1 MRLTHTLAWE
11 LLRLRWT
18 LSHRW
23 ILLLGPATIAAA
35 GCGGHVSA
43 FGPASENLSVH
54 ADSMRI
60 DTNGTTRLSATL
72 ASGEPANVQWKLA
85 GGDPSAGT
93 GSVNADGV
101 YTPPAYLT
109 RDSVAV
115 QVQATTT
122 GAAATPANVSAAS
135 VALTVTPG
143 FLQPLS
149 PGNLSVGPN
158 GSATVSG
165 SISEVG
171 GTGGIRFSLASDT
184 SGTPSTE
191 GSLSAPV
198 CSRGAVN
205 GANPAYTVC
214 SVTYMAPASIAVSNT
229 VYLLGSV
236 GSGKAV
242 SWTRILLNAAGVN
255 SDPAAHQAREPV
267 PVPMGSSAGS
277 NADYDSSAGKLTDC
291 CGGTL
296 GAVLQDASGNQY
308 VLSNNH
314 VFARSD
320 QGISGDM
327 VVQPGLIDNG
337 CTPYGV
343 GPGTTPVATLTG
355 YPSLNS
361 AQTNVDA
368 AIARVSPGLVDP
380 KGDILEL
387 GARQQDGTLAAAP
400 AGISSSGGKGEQA
413 TLGMMVAKSGRT
425 TGLTCAPVSAVN
437 VDVLVDYFTDCAET
451 THSMTKSFTNQIA
464 VSGTSFSDAG
474 DSGALVVDSSN
485 AEPVGLFFA
494 GGTDVHGVEQAI
506 ANPAP
511 EVLSE
516 LDRQVSGTN
525 GPTTYS
531 FAGGQDHAVTCL
543 DYDKGRLPDA
553 SAPALPADEQE
564 KAEAALPLAQLLV
577 NPSAGIERA
586 GIASSKDRPGR
597 ASLLFYVDPQVYQ
610 AVIANG
616 GSSIPASIR
625 SVITSVLPVSALNSE
640 PAAVAPLSGQPNAA
654 SLSLA
659 LAAKQRLSASLL
671 KPGSAIFGIGVG
683 QSLDNPAEAAL
694 VVFVDR
700 NKFDGTLPEA
710 LEASGQR
717 VRLVLMDRLHVT
729 RAHGTPEA
737 GGAVCPVFRRG
748 GSESQG
754 RENGGFDPWSRASS
768 SPGDLTPKENQ

>member
-1 MRLTHTLAWE
+1 M
-11 LLRLRWT
+11 RWT
-18 LSHRW
+18 FSHPW
-23 ILLLGPATIAAA
+23 IRQSLLLGPAIIAVA

-43 FGPASENLSVH
+43 FGPAPASVSVR
-54 ADSMRI
+54 ADSTRI

-72 ASGEPANVQWKLA
+72 ASGEPVDVQWKLT

-93 GSVNADGV
+93 GSINADGV

-115 QVQATTT
+115 QVQAIALE
-122 GAAATPANVSAAS
+122 GATTPASVQAAS

-171 GTGGIRFSLASDT
+171 GAGGIHFSLASDT
-184 SGTPSTE
+184 AGTPSTE

-198 CSRGAVN
+198 CTRGAVD
-205 GANPAYTVC
+205 GSNPAYTVC
-214 SVTYMAPASIAVSNT
+214 SVTYTAPALINGAGT

-236 GSGKAV
+236 GSGKTV
-242 SWTRILLNAAGVN
+242 SWTRILLNAAGIN
-255 SDPAAHQAREPV
+255 SDPTAHQARLPV
-267 PVPMGSSAGS
+267 PVPMGSSTGS
-277 NADYDSSAGKLTDC
+277 NADYDSNGGKLTDC

-296 GAVLQDASGNQY
+296 GALLQDASGNQY

-320 QGISGDM
+320 QAIPGEM
-327 VVQPGLIDNG
+327 VIQPGLIDNG

-355 YPSLNS
+355 YPALGS

-368 AIARVSPGLVDP
+368 AIARVSPGLVDT
-380 KGDILEL
+380 KGNVLEL
-387 GARQQDGTLAAAP
+387 GEKQQDGTLAVAP
-400 AGISSSGGKGEQA
+400 PGTSSSGGKGEQA

-425 TGLTCAPVSAVN
+425 TGLTCAPVSAMD

-451 THSMTKSFTNQIA
+451 TRSMTKSFTNQIA
-464 VSGTSFSDAG
+464 ISGTSFSDAG

-511 EVLSE
+511 EVLST
-516 LDRQVSGTN
+516 LNRQVSGTN

-531 FAGGQDHAVTCL
+531 FVGGQDHPVTCL
-543 DYDKGRLPDA
+543 SYDTGKTAADT
-553 SAPALPADEQE
+553 SAAVLAAGEQE

-577 NPSAGIERA
+577 NPTAGIERV
-586 GIASSKDRPGR
+586 GIAPSKDLPGK
-597 ASLLFYVDPQVYQ
+597 ASLLFFVNPTAYQ
-610 AVIANG
+610 AAIANG
-616 GSSIPASIR
+616 SSPIPTSVR
-625 SVITSVLPVSALNSE
+625 SVITSVLPISALSSD
-640 PAAVAPLSGQPNAA
+640 ATQVAPVATQPNAA
-654 SLSLA
+654 SFSRV

-671 KPGSAIFGIGVG
+671 KSGSAIFGVGVG
-683 QSLDNPAEAAL
+683 QSLDNPADAAL
-694 VVFVDR
+694 VVFIDR
-700 NKFDGTLPEA
+700 NKFDGALPEA
-710 LEASGQR
+710 LETSGQR
-717 VRLVLMDRLHVT
+717 IKLVLMDRLHVT
-729 RAHGTPEA
+729 RAHGTPSSHGSA
-737 GGAVCPVFRRG
+737 CPVFRP
-748 GSESQG
+748 SESPG
-754 RENGGFDPWSRASS
+754 DKFDPWNGGV
-768 SPGDLTPKENQ
+768 SPFSNLSTDRREN

>member
-1 MRLTHTLAWE
+1 MRLTHTLVRE
-11 LLRLRWT
+11 QLRLRWT
-18 LSHRW
+18 FSHRW
-23 ILLLGPATIAAA
+23 ILVLGPAAIAVA

-43 FGPASENLSVH
+43 FGPASASLSVH
-54 ADSMRI
+54 ADSTRL

-85 GGDPSAGT
+85 GGDPNAGA
-93 GSVNADGV
+93 GSINTDGI

-122 GAAATPANVSAAS
+122 GAEATPANVSAAS
-135 VALTVTPG
+135 VALMVTPG

-171 GTGGIRFSLASDT
+171 GSGGIHFSLATDT

-191 GSLSAPV
+191 GSLSVPV
-198 CSRGAVN
+198 CARGAVN
-205 GANPAYTVC
+205 GSNPAYTVC
-214 SVTYMAPASIAVSNT
+214 SVTYTAPASIVASGT

-236 GSGKAV
+236 GSGKTV

-255 SDPAAHQAREPV
+255 SDPATHQTRLPV
-267 PVPMGSSAGS
+267 PVPMGSSTGS
-277 NADYDSSAGKLTDC
+277 NADYDSSGGKLTDC

-296 GAVLQDASGNQY
+296 GALLQDASGNQY

-320 QGISGDM
+320 QAISGDT
-327 VVQPGLIDNG
+327 VIQPGLIDNG
-337 CTPYGV
+337 CTPYGL

-355 YPSLNS
+355 YPSLS
-361 AQTNVDA
+361 STQTNVDA
-368 AIARVSPGLVDP
+368 AIARVSPGLVDT
-380 KGDILEL
+380 KGDIQEL
-387 GARQQDGTLAAAP
+387 GTRQQDGTLASAP
-400 AGISSSGGKGEQA
+400 PGISSSDGKGEPA
-413 TLGMMVAKSGRT
+413 ALGMMVAKSGRT

-451 THSMTKSFTNQIA
+451 THSMTKSFSNQIA
-464 VSGTSFSDAG
+464 ISGTSFSDAG

-511 EVLSE
+511 EVLST

-531 FAGGQDHAVTCL
+531 FVGGQDHAVTCL
-543 DYDKGRLPDA
+543 SYDAGKMAADTGA
-553 SAPALPADEQE
+553 AALSIVEQE
-564 KAEAALPLAQLLV
+564 KADLALPLAQLLV
-577 NPSAGIERA
+577 NPSAGIERV
-586 GIASSKDRPGR
+586 GIVPSKDRPGE
-597 ASLLFYVDPQVYQ
+597 AAFAFYVNLPVYQ
-610 AVIANG
+610 AAVLNG
-616 GSSIPASIR
+616 VSPIPVSVGS
-625 SVITSVLPVSALNSE
+625 VTTSVMPVSALN
-640 PAAVAPLSGQPNAA
+640 PDTAAVTSLAVQPGKA

-659 LAAKQRLSASLL
+659 LAAKQRLSESLL

-683 QSLDNPAEAAL
+683 QSLDNPADAAL

-700 NKFDGTLPEA
+700 NKFDGAFPEA
-710 LEASGQR
+710 LEMSGQR

-729 RAHGTPEA
+729 RAHGTPES
-737 GGAVCPVFRRG
+737 GGSACPVFHRA
-748 GSESQG
+748 GSEDD
-754 RENGGFDPWSRASS
+754 RFDPLNQGNRRSNPFR
-768 SPGDLTPKENQ
+768 DLSGPEDR